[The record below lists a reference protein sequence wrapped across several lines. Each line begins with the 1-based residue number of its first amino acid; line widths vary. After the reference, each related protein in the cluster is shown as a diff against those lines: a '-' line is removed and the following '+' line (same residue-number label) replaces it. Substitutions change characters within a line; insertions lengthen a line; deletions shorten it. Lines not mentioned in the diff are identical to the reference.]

1 MATSSY
7 TPNLHLSAW
16 ADSDRPKR
24 ADFVSD
30 NNIIDTQLG
39 GHIADSTIHVT
50 AQEKAKISEPFV
62 SALYAGSGESSRTII
77 LGFQPKMVFVYKR
90 GVPFVTYSGGVNNVN
105 AACSHYGNGASV
117 GISITSSGVQVTQ
130 SAEASDGVKVCL
142 NESGCQ
148 YTIIAFK

>member
-1 MATSSY
+1 MSTSNY

-16 ADSDRPKR
+16 ADSDKPKR

-39 GHIADSTIHVT
+39 DHIANTGIHVT
-50 AQEKAKISEPFV
+50 AQEKAMISEPFV
-62 SALYAGSGESSRTII
+62 SALYAGSGESSRTIS
-77 LGFQPKMVFVYKR
+77 LGFQPSMVFVFRR
-90 GVPFVTYSGGVNNVN
+90 GVPFVTYGSSVNNVY
-105 AACSHYGNGASV
+105 AACSVYGHGASV
-117 GISITSSGVQVTQ
+117 GIGITSNGVQVTQ
-130 SAEASDGVKVCL
+130 SAQASDGVKVCL